1 MLRFLRSLVGA
12 GERKAGYP
20 ESLVKDLIER
30 AVDATDP
37 WLRAVSGYRKKLRPA
52 VIRSLDHVTSLMGGL
67 PSPIPLCSGCYDDD
81 PFLKALFASKAEMRT
96 VLRNDRNLAVF
107 RKGLETVPQRIIAL
121 LIMEKKES
129 AIFGVEMT
137 GDVVA
142 RDVCQET
149 VSFVAHRFVDPAA
162 DEGETRRLLRF
173 RAFDRLISIALK
185 RITGM
190 KVERKD
196 LEGRRNVLQGKL
208 DLLQQGGWGF
218 EGNGSERDHDMAG
231 LEEGIGRI
239 NSRLSGLGGND
250 RMLECYL
257 DALSDVLGHPEDHLW
272 GKKETVVLDSMG
284 IKRSQ
289 PGNNAHE
296 LTFVELE
303 NSTGRRLIIALVDI
317 AGDELEEGICW
328 QKDGGPHPGTPH

>member
-1 MLRFLRSLVGA
+1 MLRYLRSLLGNG
-12 GERKAGYP
+12 GESARHP

-37 WLRAVSGYRKKLRPA
+37 WLRAVPGYRKKLKPA
-52 VIRSLDHVTSLMGGL
+52 VVRSLDHVTSLMERL
-67 PSPIPLCSGCYDDD
+67 PAPIPLCSCCFDHD

-96 VLRNDRNLAVF
+96 VLGNDRSLALF
-107 RKGLETVPQRIIAL
+107 RKGRETVPQRIIAL

-142 RDVCQET
+142 RDVLQET
-149 VSFVAHRFVDPAA
+149 VSFVAHRFVDPAT
-162 DEGETRRLLRF
+162 DEEKTRWLLRL

-185 RITGM
+185 RITSM

-196 LEGRRNVLQGKL
+196 LEGRRNMLQGKL

-218 EGNGSERDHDMAG
+218 EGNGADGNRDMPG
-231 LEEGIGRI
+231 LEEEIGRI

-250 RMLECYL
+250 HMLECYL
-257 DALSDVLGHPEDHLW
+257 DALTDVLGHPEDHLW

-289 PGNNAHE
+289 PSSNAHE
-296 LTFVELE
+296 LTFAELE
-303 NSTGRRLIIALVDI
+303 NSTGRRLIIALVAI
-317 AGDELEEGICW
+317 AGDELSFSSNQGTA
-328 QKDGGPHPGTPH
+328 PGTPQ

>member
-1 MLRFLRSLVGA
+1 MLRFLRSLLGA
-12 GERKAGYP
+12 GEEKSRQP

-30 AVDATDP
+30 TVDATDP

-52 VIRSLDHVTSLMGGL
+52 VVRSLDHVTSMMERL
-67 PSPIPLCSGCYDDD
+67 PPPIPLCAGCFDDD

-96 VLRNDRNLAVF
+96 VLGNDRNLALF
-107 RKGLETVPQRIIAL
+107 RKGRETVPQRIIAL
-121 LIMEKKES
+121 LIMEKQES
-129 AIFGVEMT
+129 AIFGVEMA

-142 RDVCQET
+142 RDVLQET

-162 DEGETRRLLRF
+162 DEAETRRLLRF
-173 RAFDRLISIALK
+173 RAFDRLISVALK
-185 RITGM
+185 RITSM

-196 LEGRRNVLQGKL
+196 LEGRRNMLQGKL

-218 EGNGSERDHDMAG
+218 EGNGTDGYPDMPV
-231 LEEGIGRI
+231 LEEELGRI

-257 DALSDVLGHPEDHLW
+257 DALTDVLGHPEDHLW

-303 NSTGRRLIIALVDI
+303 NSTGRRLTIALVAI
-317 AGDELEEGICW
+317 AGDELAEGIS
-328 QKDGGPHPGTPH
+328 